1 MPESHDRVTI
11 LLNNGRQVRISWEAR
26 QNLVSLFEVGL
37 HSGLDGDVAERFLG
51 GLRAFEGAGATW
63 PVELTQDQRMLL
75 LDMLRTW
82 TRNENREIDP
92 DPKTMPVEL
101 SLLRDALAD
110 DLDDKME
117 TADA

>member
-1 MPESHDRVTI
+1 MPERLDRVTI
-11 LLNNGRQVRISWEAR
+11 LLSNGRQVRISWEAR
-26 QNLVSLFEVGL
+26 QTLVHLFEVGL
-37 HSGLDGDVAERFLG
+37 QPSLHVDVAERFLG

-63 PVELTQDQRMLL
+63 PVELTHDQQMLL

-101 SLLRDALAD
+101 GLLRDALAD
-110 DLDDKME
+110 DLS
-117 TADA
+117 ADE